1 MRKKAKY
8 VVIGFQYRLSIDGKE
23 WGDWFIPQGY
33 PNPNIDRKAFEE
45 RFDFNLF
52 NLKNGT
58 LQIRNIYAKEG
69 EGES

>member
-45 RFDFNLF
+45 RFDY

-58 LQIRNIYAKEG
+58 CQIRNIYAKEG